1 MRAFL
6 RQGGMNQMMSN
17 LVLMPILI
25 PAFGAVFLLLFPRK
39 VMIQRTIAVITSIVL
54 ILANI
59 YLVYYIYQH
68 GILVVTLG
76 NWPAPFGIS
85 IVGDMLAILLVTTT
99 SLILLSVL
107 MYSFYSIGKPRER
120 FLYYPAVLFLIVGV
134 NGSFL
139 TGDIFNLFVFF
150 EVMLMASYVL
160 LVLGG
165 TKVQLKATVKYL
177 LINVVGSAFLVMSI
191 ALLYSMVGTLNMAD
205 ISQKIATI
213 DGGNTGMI
221 TVVAVLFLFVFG
233 LKAGIFPL
241 YFWLPGSY
249 YAPPI
254 PVLALFGGLLTKVGV
269 YALIRVYTLF
279 FYNETDFALPLLST
293 LALITIVLGV
303 IGAISYNDM
312 KTIMIYNI
320 LIAVGVIL
328 FSVSLMTREAMTGAI
343 FYLIHDMLIKGTL
356 FLTIGVIIAI
366 TGYSSIQ
373 KFSGLMSVKPSL
385 GWTFFIGALGLAGI
399 PPLSGFIG
407 KLLIIEGS
415 FGAKHY
421 VGGIVVLIS
430 SLFVLLSMIKIFSKG
445 FWGEKKGTFKLD
457 IPYRKMMFPVLLL
470 LVISVGY
477 GIFSEAMY
485 PLIDKAVDPL
495 VDPSIYIQAV
505 LGE

>member
-1 MRAFL
+1 
-6 RQGGMNQMMSN
+6 MSN

-25 PAFGAVFLLLFPRK
+25 PFFGAIFLMLLPRK
-39 VMIQRTIAVITSIVL
+39 VMIQRVLAIITSAIL
-54 ILANI
+54 ILANFYLI
-59 YLVYYIYQH
+59 YYVYQH

-85 IVGDMLAILLVTTT
+85 IVGDMFAILLVTTT
-99 SLILLSVL
+99 SLVLLGAL
-107 MYSFYSIGKPRER
+107 IYSFYSIGKPRER
-120 FLYYPAVLFLIVGV
+120 FLYYPAVLFMIVGV

-165 TKVQLKATVKYL
+165 TKGQLKATVKYL
-177 LINVVGSAFLVMSI
+177 LINVIGSAFLVMAI

-205 ISQKIATI
+205 ISQKISEI
-213 DGGNTGMI
+213 HGGNTGMI

-249 YAPPI
+249 FAPPI
-254 PVLALFGGLLTKVGV
+254 PVLALFGALLTKVGI
-269 YALIRVYTLF
+269 YAIIRVYTLF
-279 FYNETDFALPLLST
+279 FYNETSFALPLLST

-356 FLTIGVIIAI
+356 FLIIGIIIAI
-366 TGYSSIQ
+366 TGFSSIK

-407 KLLIIEGS
+407 KLLIVEGA
-415 FGAKHY
+415 FAVQHY
-421 VGGIVVLIS
+421 IGGIIVLLS

-445 FWGEKKGTFKLD
+445 FWGEKKGAFNLD
-457 IPYRKMMFPVLLL
+457 IPYRKMMVPILMLLT
-470 LVISVGY
+470 VSVAY
-477 GIFSEAMY
+477 GIFSQGMY

-495 VDPSIYIQAV
+495 VDPSIYIKAV

>member
-1 MRAFL
+1 
-6 RQGGMNQMMSN
+6 MMSN

-25 PAFGAVFLLLFPRK
+25 PFFGAIFLMLLPRK
-39 VMIQRTIAVITSIVL
+39 VMIQRVLAIITSAIL
-54 ILANI
+54 ILANFYLI
-59 YLVYYIYQH
+59 YYVYQH

-85 IVGDMLAILLVTTT
+85 IVGDMFAILLVTTT
-99 SLILLSVL
+99 SLVLLGAL
-107 MYSFYSIGKPRER
+107 IYSFYSIGKPRER
-120 FLYYPAVLFLIVGV
+120 FLYYPAVLFMIVGV

-165 TKVQLKATVKYL
+165 TKGQLKATVKYL
-177 LINVVGSAFLVMSI
+177 LINVIGSAFLVMAI

-205 ISQKIATI
+205 ISQKISEI
-213 DGGNTGMI
+213 HGGNTGMI

-249 YAPPI
+249 FAPPI
-254 PVLALFGGLLTKVGV
+254 PVLALFGALLTKVGI
-269 YALIRVYTLF
+269 YAIIRVYTLF
-279 FYNETDFALPLLST
+279 FYNETSFALPLLST

-356 FLTIGVIIAI
+356 FLIIGIIIAI
-366 TGYSSIQ
+366 TGFSSIK

-407 KLLIIEGS
+407 KLLIVEGA
-415 FGAKHY
+415 FAVQHY
-421 VGGIVVLIS
+421 IGGIIVLLS

-445 FWGEKKGTFKLD
+445 FWGEKKGAFNLD
-457 IPYRKMMFPVLLL
+457 IPYRKMMVPILMLLT
-470 LVISVGY
+470 VSVAY
-477 GIFSEAMY
+477 GIFSQGMY

-495 VDPSIYIQAV
+495 VDPSIYIKAV